1 MLIRYYFLIIS
12 YTYLSLP
19 HIICIE
25 YILRFCADCS
35 LVIIA
40 FSLCNSTLRDVLLFI
55 YLFLCLSH
63 VQPFCNPTDCSPP
76 GFSVHE
82 ISQARILQWVAI
94 PFSRGSVVPFPSRQD
109 VLTHSPP
116 HPRQTRP
123 SSKILLR
130 RGTTETPLL
139 ARRSNYV
146 FTFQGNNLFAFG
158 L

>member
-82 ISQARILQWVAI
+82 ISQARILQWVSI
-94 PFSRGSVVPFPSRQD
+94 SFSRGSSQPRDRTHLSCISCTGRQ
-109 VLTHSPP
+109 
-116 HPRQTRP
+116 
-123 SSKILLR
+123 ILYHC
-130 RGTTETPLL
+130 TTWEALSEL
-139 ARRSNYV
+139 AEN
-146 FTFQGNNLFAFG
+146 
-158 L
+158 